1 MKQIIFV
8 LALLLAIMASAFSQ
22 SYKPP
27 KVKLELLPK
36 LSLRTHVNSAFK
48 VGEVVN
54 YRLHYGLINAGVAT
68 LSVQDGKEKIKGRDV
83 FHVVGEG
90 RSIGSFDWFFKV
102 RDKYESYID
111 KEGIFSHR
119 FIRNCDE
126 GGYKIF
132 QDYTFD
138 AERRGMTNHK
148 KESYMTPD
156 FVQDMISSYFYAR
169 TLDFSKAKAGDI
181 FTIYSILDDEVYP
194 LKMKYKGK
202 ETIKVDA
209 GKFNCLKFVPV
220 MSTGRVFK
228 KEEDLMVW
236 VTDDAN
242 HLPILAKAKI
252 AVGSVKMEM
261 VSYTGLANPI
271 NKIE

>member
-1 MKQIIFV
+1 MIQKILSPVIALT
-8 LALLLAIMASAFSQ
+8 LAVSAFSQ

-36 LSLRTHVNSAFK
+36 FSLRTHTNNAFK
-48 VGEVVN
+48 AGEAVN
-54 YRLHYGLINAGVAT
+54 YRIHYGLINAGVAT
-68 LSVQDGKEKIKGRDV
+68 ISVHESKEKFNGREAYYV
-83 FHVVGEG
+83 LGEG

-138 AERRGMTNHK
+138 PEKRAMTNHK
-148 KESYMTPD
+148 KETYMTPD
-156 FVQDMISSYFYAR
+156 FVQDMISAYFYGR
-169 TLDFSKAKAGDI
+169 TIDYSSAKVGDI
-181 FTIYSILDDEVYP
+181 FTVYSILDDEVYP
-194 LKMKYKGK
+194 LKMKYMGK

-209 GKFNCLKFVPV
+209 GKFKCLKFVPV
-220 MSTGRVFK
+220 VATGRVFR

-252 AVGSVKMEM
+252 MVGSIKMEM
-261 VSYTGLANPI
+261 LGYTGLANPI
-271 NKIE
+271 AIVQ